1 MMPVAPEVVLAFRSM
16 WRHRLRTFLMMSGV
30 IVGVASL
37 TVLNSIGEATKQEAM
52 KRFKNM
58 VGTFDTITIR
68 PGAGRTRGMVS
79 LTNVPATLKFEDAQ
93 VLAAEVSGVKQ
104 LAELQNAFD
113 MDVKYGDRAGSTA
126 VFGVSSNWFELRG
139 DAAAEGSLFGV
150 EEEKALAR
158 VAILGA
164 DVEARLFSGEGAL
177 RKTIRIGEVPFQ
189 VEGVLQSRGAGPAG
203 GSLDDLILIPV
214 TTAAKRLFH
223 RDFLTMLIVQLR
235 DPSQS
240 DAAVQGITTFLRERH
255 HLAPSAP
262 NDFTVS
268 NPRAVMAQVT
278 QMGSTLSKTLE
289 GIAILAMLIGGVVIM
304 SLMLIGVSE
313 RRREIG
319 IRRCVG
325 ASRVDIL
332 LQFIL
337 EALTISCLGGV
348 TGVAVAFAGTQV
360 VARFQKLP
368 LTLAWDV
375 LAISAG
381 LSLAVGLL
389 FGLYPAWK
397 AAHVDPIAALRA

>member
-1 MMPVAPEVVLAFRSM
+1 MQIAPEVVLAFRSM
-16 WRHRLRTFLMMSGV
+16 ARHRLRTFLMMLGV
-30 IVGVASL
+30 IIGISSL
-37 TVLNSIGEATKQEAM
+37 TVLNSIGEATKREAM

-79 LTNVPATLKFEDAQ
+79 LTNVPATIKFEDAR
-93 VLAAEVSGVKQ
+93 AMVSDVPGVKQ
-104 LAELQNAFD
+104 VAELQNAFD
-113 MDVKYGDRAGSTA
+113 MDVKYGDKAGSTA
-126 VFGVSSNWFELRG
+126 VFGVSANWFEVRG
-139 DAAAEGSLFGV
+139 DEAAEGTFFSG

-164 DVEARLFSGEGAL
+164 DVQARLFSGESPLG
-177 RKTIRIGEVPFQ
+177 KTIRIGEVPFQ
-189 VEGVLQSRGAGPAG
+189 VEGVLKSRGAGPSG

-214 TTAAKRLFH
+214 STASKRLFN
-223 RDFLTMLIVQLR
+223 RDFLTMLIVQVR
-235 DPSQS
+235 DANAS
-240 DAAVQGITTFLRERH
+240 DATVRGITTFLRERH
-255 HLAPSAP
+255 HLAPSALD
-262 NDFTVS
+262 DFTVS

-289 GIAILAMLIGGVVIM
+289 GVAVLAMLIGGVVIM

-337 EALTISCLGGV
+337 EALTVSSLGGV
-348 TGVAVAFAGTQV
+348 IGVALALAGTNV

-368 LTLAWDV
+368 LALAWDV

-381 LSLAVGLL
+381 LSLAVGVL
-389 FGLYPAWK
+389 FGIYPAWK

>member
-1 MMPVAPEVVLAFRSM
+1 MQIAPELVLAFRSM
-16 WRHRLRTFLMMSGV
+16 ARHRLRTFLMMLGV
-30 IVGVASL
+30 IVGISSL
-37 TVLNSIGEATKQEAM
+37 TVLNSIGEATKREAM

-79 LTNVPATLKFEDAQ
+79 LTNVPATIKFEDAQ
-93 VLAAEVSGVKQ
+93 AMAAEVPGVKQ
-104 LAELQNAFD
+104 VAELQNAFD
-113 MDVKYGDRAGSTA
+113 MDVKYGDKAGSTA
-126 VFGVSSNWFELRG
+126 VFGVSANWFELRG
-139 DAAAEGSLFGV
+139 DEASEGNFFSAE
-150 EEEKALAR
+150 EDKALAR

-164 DVEARLFSGEGAL
+164 DVEARLFPGGSPVG
-177 RKTIRIGEVPFQ
+177 KTMRIGEVPFQ
-189 VEGVLQSRGAGPAG
+189 VEGVLKSRGAGPAG

-214 TTAAKRLFH
+214 STASKRLFN
-223 RDFLTMLIVQLR
+223 RDFLTMLIVQVR
-235 DPSQS
+235 DANGS
-240 DAAVQGITTFLRERH
+240 DATVRDITTYLRERH
-255 HLAPSAP
+255 HLAPSALD
-262 NDFTVS
+262 DFTVS

-289 GIAILAMLIGGVVIM
+289 GVAVLAMLIGGVVIM
-304 SLMLIGVSE
+304 ALMLIGVSE

-337 EALTISCLGGV
+337 EALTISCLGGII
-348 TGVAVAFAGTQV
+348 GVALALAGTNV

-368 LTLAWDV
+368 LALAWDV

-381 LSLAVGLL
+381 LSLAVGIL
-389 FGLYPAWK
+389 FGIYPAWK